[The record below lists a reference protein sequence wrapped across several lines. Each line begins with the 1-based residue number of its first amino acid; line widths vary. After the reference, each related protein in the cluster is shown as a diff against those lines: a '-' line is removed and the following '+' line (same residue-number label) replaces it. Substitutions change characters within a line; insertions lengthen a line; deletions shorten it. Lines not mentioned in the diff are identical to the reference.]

1 MLINKREF
9 LKLGAGAG
17 AMTVMGAGS
26 LWAAGPRLTVNTY
39 GGVYEAAVTENFI
52 NTYKTLTGGDAQA
65 VVDVPSAALSK
76 IAATMPKSDYDL
88 YVGLANDTLRAI
100 ELDLVEELS
109 PADLPAL
116 PDLMPEAVSQWDNKA
131 VSFSLSVCGFLYD
144 KRKIPNPP
152 KTWEEFATRTAA
164 GEFGRTVS
172 MPSASNPGVIETAI
186 YPIADAFGGSIANP
200 AVGFEKIAAMLPYI
214 ANFFTDLSMVVNL
227 MSNGEISIAPYSSSR
242 AWVFQDKNEWAGFQ
256 IPRKG
261 AIAQSSQVMKV
272 KNSPAESWK
281 LMNAFIDREPAG
293 GFAKK
298 MNSMV
303 PNTKVQY
310 PESLVSRVPAQ
321 EDILYP
327 PIREIVKNSSALI
340 EQWNREIGG

>member
-1 MLINKREF
+1 MYINRREI

-17 AMTVMGAGS
+17 AMAMLGTGTVR
-26 LWAAGPRLTVNTY
+26 AAGKRLTVNTY

-76 IAATMPKSDYDL
+76 IAATMPTPDYDL

-109 PADLPAL
+109 PGDLPAL
-116 PDLMPEAVSQWDNKA
+116 PDLLPEATSQWDNKA
-131 VSFSLSVCGFLYD
+131 ASFSLSVCGFLYD

-152 KTWEEFATRTAA
+152 QTWEEFATRTAA
-164 GEFGRTVS
+164 GEFGKTVCL
-172 MPSASNPGVIETAI
+172 PSASNPGVIETTI

-200 AVGFEKIAAMLPYI
+200 GVGFEKIAAMLPYV
-214 ANFFTDLSMVVNL
+214 AVFFTDLSMVVNL
-227 MSNGEISIAPYSSSR
+227 MSNGEIAIAPYSSSR
-242 AWVFQDKNEWAGFQ
+242 AWVFQDKNDWAGFQ

-261 AIAQSSQVMKV
+261 AIAQSSQIMKV
-272 KNSPAESWK
+272 KNSPAEGWK
-281 LMNAFIDREPAG
+281 LMNSFIDREPAG
-293 GFAKK
+293 GFARK

-310 PESLVSRVPAQ
+310 PESLISRIPAM
-321 EDILYP
+321 EDVHYP
-327 PIREIVKNSSALI
+327 PIREIAKNSSALI